1 MSIKFKSNEEGKCPI
16 CNSQMLEYFGM
27 ELEDTA
33 VYFPWHCPDCDTDGK
48 EWYYVNFSEV
58 RDNNDTVGETEGI
71 CPNCG
76 GEIEYGTAEPEGNSL
91 GYEYF
96 CSECG
101 GSGIEWYDLDFDS
114 QTVDGYENE
123 DIIMESKQLTE
134 ADDEGYYAGY
144 ADSHKDVLNKL
155 MSLWQLKKN
164 KDGSKFVLDC
174 SGKKV
179 EIYKPE
185 GDKKYSLFLD
195 DKWYMEDNLATLK
208 RMGINFYLGQTAKAD
223 VEKTFKDNDIPLD
236 DTKTESKEIKTESTS
251 YTDLVRAGEDLW
263 RDGAVVKGTNV
274 DGIYDCYTA
283 GHGGYLVDTDVHPE
297 LAKYGEETYIPN
309 IVGFEEDYE
318 ALKIIWAYP
327 EVLSGKVQ
335 LNSDWYNKLT
345 LDDVL
350 RYDSSLNDDFRKE
363 FPDKRPIPSLSE
375 LRGKKTEATD
385 VLKLSDKMKEIDIPK
400 KDDDVDGDKTVDVN
414 GKYGPMKSIKVN
426 KDNLHVTPSIAR
438 QINKENKQ
446 IKTEAEMDIADMY
459 ADYEKAYHKELDVK
473 RVPCVI
479 ARDTM
484 MSGWGMAEGKNHYQV
499 VLCADSMEARNIE
512 YTMQSRAKDEG
523 LANIRVSFGIQ
534 LPRNASVSYNVGRY
548 ASAWNMGDSWYER
561 YDPPAEKKEEDLT
574 TNYGG
579 QNLEKPV
586 AQVKKDF
593 QNLIDTYNAKVD
605 KKVERNGAENEVEY
619 INKTVS
625 ASGKKAFLIRF
636 QLNEIGGLLTGGY
649 EIIYRGTFIDLN
661 TLDTKEYAYGRIE
674 YKLNDKNELEAPVQE
689 YDTIDEFISKIN
701 DTNVDELL
709 TEAINTQDIQSHTTA
724 GDTDEERAYY
734 GKNMTK
740 RDKVRSLD
748 QAKRNLDK
756 ANNGDDKINARQVMD
771 QVSYDNLPS
780 FEMDA
785 YKYNK
790 DLAKKAKARGDE
802 FWEKEHNDTAK
813 QFADDI
819 KMKHLANKLNKKQEA
834 RNPANDEVNTMIRSA
849 LNGSTKYVKNLEDLG
864 FVLDKYGPD
873 GKVNSMHYK
882 DGDRYLYRGKLRR
895 YDKDADL
902 YNYLTKERPTSWEEQ
917 LKNGGTEAQKYMS
930 SEKDIADN
938 GYKGYAL
945 GPADLGKAIPKRFKT
960 GKSTMNITEP
970 YGSEKIKKYKD
981 ITANIASKKDD
992 IKDSQDDLN
1001 NLNSDE
1007 TTIQNNINKTQSEID
1022 QLEKDKKVL
1031 VNNQKTEA
1039 ISQDVY
1045 NRIKNEPRS
1054 ENYNKGLKIRD
1065 EIVTAWKNNDLETAY
1080 AKWDELHSLFSNG
1093 YDDEGNQTADWSE
1106 EQSLRDMIELT
1117 SITDTIEDK
1126 CVYDVTDYGK
1136 EKAYKEMGY

>member
-58 RDNNDTVGETEGI
+58 RDNNDTIGETEGV

-195 DKWYMEDNLATLK
+195 DKWYMEDNLAVLK

-263 RDGAVVKGTNV
+263 REGAVVKATKV
-274 DGIYDCYTA
+274 DGIYDCYTS
-283 GHGGYLVDTDVHPE
+283 GHGGYLVDTNVHPE
-297 LAKYGEETYIPN
+297 LAKYGEKTYIDN

-318 ALKIIWAYP
+318 ALKVIWVYP
-327 EVLSGKVQ
+327 EVLKQIQ
-335 LNSDWYNKLT
+335 LNSDWYEKLT

-350 RYDSSLNDDFRKE
+350 RYEDSMNDTFRKE
-363 FPDKRPIPSLSE
+363 FPDKKSV
-375 LRGKKTEATD
+375 EAP
-385 VLKLSDKMKEIDIPK
+385 KE
-400 KDDDVDGDKTVDVN
+400 
-414 GKYGPMKSIKVN
+414 M
-426 KDNLHVTPSIAR
+426 
-438 QINKENKQ
+438 
-446 IKTEAEMDIADMY
+446 KTEAEMDIADMFDEY
-459 ADYEKAYHKELDVK
+459 KKAYHKELDLK

-484 MSGWGMAEGKNHYQV
+484 MSGWGMAEGKKHYQV
-499 VLCADSMEARNIE
+499 VLCADSTEAHNIA
-512 YTMQSRAKDEG
+512 YNMQSKAKEEG
-523 LANIRVSFGIQ
+523 LANIRTSFGIQ
-534 LPRNASVSYNVGRY
+534 LPRGASVSYNVGRY

-819 KMKHLANKLNKKQEA
+819 KMRHSANKLNKKQEA
-834 RNPANDEVNTMIRSA
+834 RNPANDEVNAMIRSA

-981 ITANIASKKDD
+981 ITTSIASKKDD
-992 IKDSQDDLN
+992 IKGSQADLN
-1001 NLNSDE
+1001 DLNSEE

-1022 QLEKDKKVL
+1022 QLEKDKKAL

-1039 ISQDVY
+1039 ISPDAY